1 MKKRIFALALALV
14 LLFSL
19 AACGG
24 KKGDAGTKKSITV
37 TVTHGDGSTKD
48 FTVSTDKETLG
59 EALEAEGL
67 IAGEESIY
75 GLFVQ
80 TVDGETVNADNEE
93 WWCLT
98 KGGESVNT
106 GVDSVP
112 VEDGATYEWTLTVGY

>member
-1 MKKRIFALALALV
+1 MKNRIFALAMALV

-19 AACGG
+19 AACGER
-24 KKGDAGTKKSITV
+24 KANADTKSITV
-37 TVTHGDGSTKD
+37 TVTHGDGSAKD
-48 FTVSTDKETLG
+48 FAVSTDKEMLG

-67 IAGEESIY
+67 IAGEVSTY

-80 TVDGETVNADNEE
+80 TVDGETADADNEE

-112 VEDGATYEWTLTVGY
+112 VEDGAAYEWTLTVGY

>member
-1 MKKRIFALALALV
+1 MKKRILALALALV

-24 KKGDAGTKKSITV
+24 KKTDTGAKKSITV
-37 TVTHGDGSTKD
+37 TVTHGDGSSKD

-59 EALEAEGL
+59 EALEDEGL
-67 IAGEESIY
+67 IAGEVSTY

-106 GVDSVP
+106 GADSVP
-112 VEDGATYEWTLTVGY
+112 VEDGAAYEWTLTVGY